1 MKIIF
6 NLFRSFKDFLRFLWY
21 TLNIAQWQQPEWEVI
36 LKLLLIEDDEKLCE
50 LLLFQ
55 LEKEKPDS
63 FSEEDLEFCEEILNK
78 TKDIRMQDILHTIG
92 QLNKQMI
99 EQYNDQYRSLL
110 QLKGATFEQINM
122 EIQENADS
130 ILHIWKKK

>member
-1 MKIIF
+1 MAM
-6 NLFRSFKDFLRFLWY
+6 NY
-21 TLNIAQWQQPEWEVI
+21 VI
-36 LKLLLIEDDEKLCE
+36 
-50 LLLFQ
+50 
-55 LEKEKPDS
+55 EKEKPDS